1 MLLLRVEMQNG
12 KRHRTSRSGSLTS
25 DALEIVTARLRV
37 MAEPMRVRLLW
48 LLDEHGSATVQEL
61 QDRLPP
67 TTQANV
73 SKHLAVL
80 HQTGLVT
87 RAREGNSIRY
97 ELVDW
102 TALGVIEQI
111 AASAAAHFEIQSER
125 LEGE

>member
-1 MLLLRVEMQNG
+1 MQTG
-12 KRHRTSRSGSLTS
+12 KRHSTSRSSLLTS
-25 DALEIVTARLRV
+25 DALEIVSSRLRII
-37 MAEPMRVRLLW
+37 AEPMRVRLML
-48 LLDEHGSATVQEL
+48 LLDEHGAATVHEL

-80 HQTGLVT
+80 HQAGLVA
-87 RAREGNSIRY
+87 RARSGNSVRY

-102 TALGVIEQI
+102 TALGVIEQVK
-111 AASAAAHFEIQSER
+111 ASVATHLELQAER

>member
-1 MLLLRVEMQNG
+1 MGPGLVA
-12 KRHRTSRSGSLTS
+12 S
-25 DALEIVTARLRV
+25 DALEIVTARLRII
-37 MAEPMRVRLLW
+37 AEPMRVRLMW

-61 QDRLPP
+61 QDRLPS
-67 TTQANV
+67 TTHQNV
-73 SKHLAVL
+73 SKHLNVL

-87 RAREGNSIRY
+87 RAREGNSVRY

-111 AASAAAHFEIQSER
+111 AASVAAHYEIQAER